1 MRLKRFK
8 DFIKEEFLFNSKIT
22 PIDLHEG
29 DYYTVDGIKG
39 VRYIDIF
46 GVKSVSVEVC
56 SFEIESYDGMT
67 DDRLYVLP
75 EHVSD
80 KIKTH
85 EEEELKAEDLVKG
98 ELYLLENEFSGEY
111 EGDAEYLGIETI
123 EINMPV
129 YIFGDDK
136 GNEFGI
142 PYNELQ
148 DRVKEDLVIQNKAR
162 RKYDLY

>member
-85 EEEELKAEDLVKG
+85 EEEELKAKDLV
-98 ELYLLENEFSGEY
+98 
-111 EGDAEYLGIETI
+111 
-123 EINMPV
+123 NMPV